1 MDNKPCTI
9 CENSKKNNKK
19 GEDGKK
25 SFSDSTLNALIQEEV
40 MSESN
45 TSESLIFK
53 TPEIKQTSNENE
65 SSFNFK
71 TTIDDDFYEIKQFTT
86 KSSLK
91 SPSTTLNFPKIPSP
105 KDTIYLDSDDEIG
118 IVELVKNDHEFYSVS
133 EIPVFK
139 NKEQKNQPL
148 AKLNAQSEFFST
160 KKNTYIDEHENNESS
175 EIEDVDFGEDEPK
188 NLFVNK
194 QTGPIIKQNS
204 HILAKSTQ
212 TNQSNQSQSNSSSA
226 SIDQVLYSYY

>member
-45 TSESLIFK
+45 TSESL
-53 TPEIKQTSNENE
+53 
-65 SSFNFK
+65 
-71 TTIDDDFYEIKQFTT
+71 
-86 KSSLK
+86 
-91 SPSTTLNFPKIPSP
+91 
-105 KDTIYLDSDDEIG
+105 
-118 IVELVKNDHEFYSVS
+118 
-133 EIPVFK
+133 PVFK